1 MEKCPPNSSKPT
13 FFFKSFQ
20 NIKIQQIY
28 QYKISNKNSVVTVL
42 NTNRYDDNA
51 IYFFKSESFFIDSRY
66 STFVDFAYVFDA
78 VFCYYFR
85 FRQKLTHLEVEDQE
99 LAYEGREYWMDDLG
113 LLRAEATDDVAGNA
127 DDEIAVGVAAENKVF
142 FRVISKHKLK

>member
-1 MEKCPPNSSKPT
+1 MT
-13 FFFKSFQ
+13 VQFFFSYQ
-20 NIKIQQIY
+20 NQLQ
-28 QYKISNKNSVVTVL
+28 
-42 NTNRYDDNA
+42 
-51 IYFFKSESFFIDSRY
+51 
-66 STFVDFAYVFDA
+66 TFVDFAYVFDA

-85 FRQKLTHLEVEDQE
+85 FRQKLTLAEDQE